1 MTMKGKRNKLTT
13 CRIAELRMFMQTGR
27 KWQVWEPLES
37 YAQLYGYIRGT
48 AAMNQRAFQ
57 YAVKLENLPILVHSC
72 CGVVFLLGQTS
83 RRYFMINVYVAILV
97 VIVGIVGAFLIGINW
112 HKTEI
117 DSTPNVGDLVVASD
131 EDGTYFFLKLSESA
145 QEVKKHDYVIL
156 KVENRV
162 SR

>member
-1 MTMKGKRNKLTT
+1 
-13 CRIAELRMFMQTGR
+13 
-27 KWQVWEPLES
+27 
-37 YAQLYGYIRGT
+37 
-48 AAMNQRAFQ
+48 
-57 YAVKLENLPILVHSC
+57 
-72 CGVVFLLGQTS
+72 
-83 RRYFMINVYVAILV
+83 MINVYVAILV

-112 HKTEI
+112 YKTEI